1 MLRQQEIGAHANIDR
16 ILLLPEVCQ
25 ITGKSRS
32 SIYRGMADLSFPRA
46 VKIGKAQIGF
56 RASEIEAWLRSR
68 PQASYRA
75 GKVKAELHRGK
86 MHVAP

>member
-46 VKIGKAQIGF
+46 IKIGGF
-56 RASEIEAWLRSR
+56 RASEVEAWLRSR